1 MPRPRSECRKPEQFL
16 ILSWSSPP
24 RPAIFFAAMQF
35 RVASAAKPGATIR
48 VTVRLF
54 AQYAELVGAEAVA
67 VDLPP
72 GATVADA
79 VAAVRREARNGQ
91 KLPERPLAAVNL
103 THVLPHQRLADGDE
117 LALLPPLA
125 GG

>member
-1 MPRPRSECRKPEQFL
+1 MVTAPR
-16 ILSWSSPP
+16 
-24 RPAIFFAAMQF
+24 AIFFPAMQF
-35 RVASAAKPGATIR
+35 RVASQAKPGTGIR

-54 AQYAELVGAEAVA
+54 AQYAELIGAGAV
-67 VDLPP
+67 VVELPA

-79 VAAVRREARNGQ
+79 VSAVRRQATNGQ

-103 THVLPHQRLADGDE
+103 AHVLPHQPLAEGDE

>member
-1 MPRPRSECRKPEQFL
+1 
-16 ILSWSSPP
+16 
-24 RPAIFFAAMQF
+24 MQF
-35 RVASAAKPGATIR
+35 RVASAAQPSATIR

-54 AQYAELVGAEAVA
+54 AQYVELVGTDAV
-67 VDLPP
+67 VVELPQ

-79 VAAVRREARNGQ
+79 VAAVRQQAKNGQ
-91 KLPERPLAAVNL
+91 KLPARPLAALNL
-103 THVLPHQRLADGDE
+103 AHVLPEQRLAHGDE

>member
-1 MPRPRSECRKPEQFL
+1 
-16 ILSWSSPP
+16 
-24 RPAIFFAAMQF
+24 MQF
-35 RVASAAKPGATIR
+35 RVASPDQPSTAIR

-54 AQYAELVGAEAVA
+54 AQYAELAGTDAVA
-67 VDLPP
+67 LELPH

-79 VAAVRREARNGQ
+79 VAAVRQRTQNGQ
-91 KLPERPLAAVNL
+91 HLPERPLAAVNL
-103 THVLPHQRLADGDE
+103 AQVLPNQPLADGDE

>member
-1 MPRPRSECRKPEQFL
+1 
-16 ILSWSSPP
+16 
-24 RPAIFFAAMQF
+24 MQF
-35 RVASAAKPGATIR
+35 RVASAAKPSATIR

-54 AQYAELVGAEAVA
+54 AQYAELVGADAVPLE
-67 VDLPP
+67 LPP

-79 VAAVRREARNGQ
+79 VLAVRRQGANGLQ
-91 KLPERPLAAVNL
+91 LPQRPLAAVNL
-103 THVLPHQRLADGDE
+103 AHVLPDHPLTDGDE

>member
-1 MPRPRSECRKPEQFL
+1 
-16 ILSWSSPP
+16 
-24 RPAIFFAAMQF
+24 MQF
-35 RVASAAKPGATIR
+35 RVASKAEPSTAIR

-54 AQYAELVGAEAVA
+54 AQYAELVGADAIPLE
-67 VDLPP
+67 LPP

-79 VAAVRREARNGQ
+79 VAAVRQQANNGQ
-91 KLPERPLAAVNL
+91 KLPSRPLAAVNL
-103 THVLPHQRLADGDE
+103 AHVLPEQRLANGDE